1 MKNWS
6 ARQREALLPKGG
18 SGLELAGVA
27 PGAHFPHRDAG
38 PALLSYTRPAR
49 SWYVPGPCQPFDLR
63 VCGKGTMSSK
73 NVHNLTVNEKKKLVC
88 HATPVLATVVGVSE
102 RACGPGRGRE
112 AEKCSEAACPRTLTT
127 FLSGREGYGRVSGSC
142 YFHCPP
148 PPNSEQ

>member
-49 SWYVPGPCQPFDLR
+49 SWYVPGPCQPFELR
-63 VCGKGTMSSK
+63 VCGKGTMSL
-73 NVHNLTVNEKKKLVC
+73 N
-88 HATPVLATVVGVSE
+88 
-102 RACGPGRGRE
+102 
-112 AEKCSEAACPRTLTT
+112 CPQIA
-127 FLSGREGYGRVSGSC
+127 REGKTAVEEL
-142 YFHCPP
+142 F
-148 PPNSEQ
+148 